1 MDFPFSFV
9 IKKKRSFWYKKADL
23 LHNEYYIIEQESH
36 YNILRYLKKKKIL
49 RCTESVRLEMF

>member
-1 MDFPFSFV
+1 MGSSNSR
-9 IKKKRSFWYKKADL
+9 RSRTITSMSTSS
-23 LHNEYYIIEQESH
+23 EPEQESH